1 MINQFLQNA
10 YDRTEINSFFNQP
23 SPIPPSM
30 PSLIICQDKLVKQNK
45 QIQEYNLLS
54 SKNQNQNQD
63 NFANINYSELSKN
76 NLNEINNECLLPMNV
91 KSHNNAP
98 ELQKGFSANIDVDS
112 ELKRIN
118 HYDDKCFY
126 DNYKV
131 NPKKFNGCF
140 KEIFEKQD
148 QGLNY
153 MKGMVNYNLNINL
166 DPQNNCVD
174 PIKFPQCPQEN
185 NNPVPKNHSRGLNN
199 NTNQNVEYQFSNHKF
214 IGGFEC
220 QKLFNN
226 FTKRTT
232 YRNNSSN

>member
-1 MINQFLQNA
+1 MISECLHDIHEKTNIEYFYNQ
-10 YDRTEINSFFNQP
+10 E
-23 SPIPPSM
+23 SPNNLPP
-30 PSLIICQDKLVKQNK
+30 LIICKDKLLKQNK
-45 QIQEYNLLS
+45 GISDYNLMRQDDDDECSLPINIRNQINATQLHKGY
-54 SKNQNQNQD
+54 SK
-63 NFANINYSELSKN
+63 
-76 NLNEINNECLLPMNV
+76 
-91 KSHNNAP
+91 
-98 ELQKGFSANIDVDS
+98 NIDVDS
-112 ELKRIN
+112 ELRGIN
-118 HYDDKCFY
+118 YYQDKCFY

-131 NPKKFNGCF
+131 NPNKFNGCF

-148 QGLNY
+148 KGLNY
-153 MKGMVNYNLNINL
+153 MKEMVNYNLKIDL

-174 PIKFPQCPQEN
+174 PIKFPQCPQKN

-199 NTNQNVEYQFSNHKF
+199 NINQNVKYQFSNHKF